1 MASSDGKL
9 NISELDF
16 TKIKENLQGFLTSQE
31 DFVGYNFTGSSFD
44 VLLDI
49 MAYNTHY
56 NAYYANMVAN
66 EMFLDSAS
74 LRNSVVARA
83 KHLGYRPRSAQG
95 SKAVI
100 TLTITPPDLPSA
112 ISIAKNTQFQGD
124 VEGVSYVWC
133 TSNSYSVNFNA
144 NGVYT
149 VAGVDL
155 TQGTP
160 TTFRYTANTG
170 DSDQKFILP
179 NDNTDI
185 STLEVK
191 VQNSSTDTDTV
202 VYTEAT
208 DITTVNSISKVYF
221 IDEVEDGKF
230 EVQFGDGTLGKQLAN
245 GNIVILSSLVCEAD
259 ATNGAKTFSIV
270 SDVGGYSNV
279 KIETTSASAGGAVAA
294 DIDEIKFNAPKNFDA
309 QNRCVTIHDYVAL
322 VKRDYGGAQAV
333 VAWGGED
340 ADPPV
345 YGKVYVAIKPTS
357 GSILSDS
364 TKKYVE
370 DEILKKRN
378 IVGITPV
385 VVDPDYMYLKVTS
398 TVKYDS
404 GTTTNSA
411 SQLKST
417 VTTAVTAFGDTNL
430 KTFDKSF
437 RYSKLIKEIDESEI
451 SVKSN
456 QTSIQLKRL
465 LYPLLGSDEAYT
477 MPFSNQI
484 YHPSN
489 TFWGSVTSNT
499 FSYTDSA
506 NTQWSGCR
514 MQDNNGTI
522 EVYRTSGEDRIIVN
536 NNVGTVN
543 YLTGKISLTSF
554 KPLVIGSETTGNTTP
569 LEVYITPASSDVN
582 PLREQII
589 LIESGDVTITM
600 LDDAGTGTYVE
611 GTIST
616 TDGTTLATG
625 Y

>member
-133 TSNSYSVNFNA
+133 TSNSYSVNINA

-245 GNIVILSSLVCEAD
+245 GNIVILSSLLCEAD

-451 SVKSN
+451 SIKSN

>member
-16 TKIKENLQGFLTSQE
+16 TKIKENLTGFLTSQS
-31 DFVGYNFTGSSFD
+31 DFVGYNFKGSSFD

-56 NAYYANMVAN
+56 NSYYANMIAN
-66 EMFLDSAS
+66 EMFLDSAT

-83 KHLGYRPRSAQG
+83 KHLGYRARSAQG
-95 SKAVI
+95 SKSAV
-100 TLTITPPDLPSA
+100 TLTITPTDVPSS
-112 ISIAKNTQFQGD
+112 ISIPKNTQFQGEVD
-124 VEGVSYVWC
+124 GVSYIWC
-133 TSNSYSVNFNA
+133 TANSHAININA

-155 TQGTP
+155 TQGIP
-160 TTFRYTANTG
+160 STFRYTANTG
-170 DSDQKFILP
+170 DTDQRFLLP
-179 NDNTDI
+179 NANTDI
-185 STLEVK
+185 STLAVS
-191 VQNSSTDTDTV
+191 VQNSAVDTETTV
-202 VYTEAT
+202 YIEAT
-208 DITTVNSISKVYF
+208 DITTVNSISAVYF
-221 IDEVEDGKF
+221 IDEVEDGKY
-230 EVQFGDGTLGKQLAN
+230 EIQFGDGILGKTLAN
-245 GNIVILSSLVCEAD
+245 GNIVILSSLICDAD
-259 ATNGAKTFSIV
+259 VTNGARSFSIV

-279 KIETTSASAGGAVAA
+279 KIETTSSADGGAIAA

-322 VKRDYGGAQAV
+322 IKRDYGAAQAV

-357 GSILSDS
+357 GAVLSES
-364 TKKYVE
+364 SKKYVQ

-378 IVGITPV
+378 IVGITPE
-385 VVDPDYMYLKVTS
+385 VVDPDYMYLKINS

-404 GTTTNSA
+404 GKTTNS
-411 SQLKST
+411 SSVLKST
-417 VTTAVTAFGDTNL
+417 VTTAVTDFGNTNL
-430 KTFDKSF
+430 KNFDKSF
-437 RYSKLIKEIDESEI
+437 RYSKLIQAIDEAEI

-456 QTSIQLKRL
+456 QTSLQLKRY
-465 LYPLLGSDEAYT
+465 LYPLLGSSGAYT
-477 MPFSNQI
+477 LPFSNQV

-489 TFWGSVTSNT
+489 TFWGAVTSGK
-499 FSYTDSA
+499 FSYYDTA
-506 NTQWSGCR
+506 NTLWGECR
-514 MQDNNGTI
+514 VQDNNGI
-522 EVYRTSGEDRIIVN
+522 LEVYRTSGEDRIIVN
-536 NNVGTVN
+536 NNIGSMI
-543 YLTGKISLTSF
+543 YLTGKMSLLSF
-554 KPLVIGSETTGNTTP
+554 KPIILNSETTGNTTP
-569 LEVYITPASSDVN
+569 LEFFVTPSSSDVN

-589 LIESGDVTITM
+589 LIESDDVNITM

-611 GTIST
+611 GTLAT

>member
-133 TSNSYSVNFNA
+133 TSNSYSVNINA

-149 VAGVDL
+149 VASVDL

-179 NDNTDI
+179 NENTDI

-191 VQNSSTDTDTV
+191 VQNSSTDTDTT
-202 VYTEAT
+202 VYTEAA

-322 VKRDYGGAQAV
+322 VKRDYGDAQAV

-345 YGKVYVAIKPTS
+345 YGKVYVAIKPAS
-357 GSILSDS
+357 GSVLSQS
-364 TKKYVE
+364 NKTFVE

-378 IVGITPV
+378 IVGITPE
-385 VVDPDYMYLKVTS
+385 VVDPDYMYLKVSS

-404 GTTTNSA
+404 GATTNSA

-417 VTTAVTAFGDTNL
+417 VTNQITAFGDTNL

-465 LYPLLGSDEAYT
+465 LYPLLGSAEAYD

-489 TFWGSVTSNT
+489 TFWGAVTSNT

-506 NTQWSGCR
+506 NTQWAGCR
-514 MQDNNGTI
+514 LQDNNGVV
-522 EVYRTSGEDRIIVN
+522 EVYRASGEDRIIVN

-554 KPLVIGSETTGNTTP
+554 KPLIIGSETTGNTTP

-589 LIESGDVTITM
+589 LVESGDVTITM

>member
-133 TSNSYSVNFNA
+133 TSNSYSVNINA

-437 RYSKLIKEIDESEI
+437 RYSKLIKEIVEAEVSI
-451 SVKSN
+451 KSN

-589 LIESGDVTITM
+589 LIESGDVTITK

>member
-133 TSNSYSVNFNA
+133 TSNSYSVNINA

-385 VVDPDYMYLKVTS
+385 VVDPDYMYLKISS

-404 GTTTNSA
+404 GATTNSA

-417 VTTAVTAFGDTNL
+417 VTNQITAFGDTNL

-477 MPFSNQI
+477 LRFSNEI
-484 YHPSN
+484 YHPAN
-489 TFWGSVTSNT
+489 TFWGAITSNT
-499 FSYTDSA
+499 FSYIDSA
-506 NTQWSGCR
+506 NTQWPGCR

-522 EVYRTSGEDRIIVN
+522 EVYRTSGEERIIVN
-536 NNVGTVN
+536 NNVGSVN

-554 KPLVIGSETTGNTTP
+554 KPMVLGSETTGNTTP
-569 LEVYITPASSDVN
+569 LEVYITPSSSDVN

-589 LIESGDVTITM
+589 LIESGDVNITM
-600 LDDAGTGTYVE
+600 LDDSGSGTYVE

-616 TDGTTLATG
+616 TDGSTLATG

>member
-16 TKIKENLQGFLTSQE
+16 TKIKENLQGFLTSQS
-31 DFVGYNFTGSSFD
+31 DFVGYDFTGSSFD

-49 MAYNTHY
+49 LSYNTHY
-56 NAYYANMVAN
+56 NSYYANMIAN

-95 SKAVI
+95 SKAQV
-100 TLTITPPDLPSA
+100 TLTITPTDQPAGINIP
-112 ISIAKNTQFQGD
+112 KNTQFQGE
-124 VEGVSYVWC
+124 VEGVTYIWC
-133 TSNSYSVNFNA
+133 TSNSYSVNINA

-149 VAGVDL
+149 VASVDL
-155 TQGTP
+155 TQGMP

-170 DSDQKFILP
+170 DPDQKFILP
-179 NDNTDI
+179 NENTDI
-185 STLEVK
+185 STLEVTI
-191 VQNSSTDTDTV
+191 QNSSTDTDSA
-202 VYTEAT
+202 VYSEAT
-208 DITTVNSISKVYF
+208 DITTVNSSSKIYF
-221 IDEVEDGKF
+221 IDEAEDGKF
-230 EVQFGDGTLGKQLAN
+230 VIQFGDGTLGKQLSN
-245 GNIVILSSLVCEAD
+245 GNIVILSSLVCETD
-259 ATNGAKTFSIV
+259 ATNGAKAFSVV

-279 KIETTSASAGGAVAA
+279 KIETTSISAGGAVAA
-294 DIDEIKFNAPKNFDA
+294 DIDEIKFNAPKNYES

-322 VKRDYGGAQAV
+322 VKRDYGDAQAV
-333 VAWGGED
+333 VACGGEAAD
-340 ADPPV
+340 APD
-345 YGKVYVAIKPTS
+345 YGKVYVAIKPAS
-357 GSILSDS
+357 GSVLSQS
-364 TKKYVE
+364 NKTFVE

-378 IVGITPV
+378 IVGITPE
-385 VVDPDYMYLKVTS
+385 VVDPDYMYLKVSS

-404 GTTTNSA
+404 GATTNSA

-417 VTTAVTAFGDTNL
+417 VTNQITAFGDTNL

-465 LYPLLGSDEAYT
+465 LYPLLGSAEAYD

-489 TFWGSVTSNT
+489 TFWGAVTSNT

-514 MQDNNGTI
+514 LQDNNGVV

-554 KPLVIGSETTGNTTP
+554 KPLIIGSETTGNTTP

-589 LIESGDVTITM
+589 LIESGDISITM

>member
-16 TKIKENLQGFLTSQE
+16 TKIKENLTGFLSSQAE
-31 DFVGYNFTGSSFD
+31 FVGYNFTGSSFD

-56 NAYYANMVAN
+56 NSYYANMVAN
-66 EMFLDSAS
+66 EMFLSSAS

-95 SKAVI
+95 SKAAV
-100 TLTITPPDLPSA
+100 TLTITPTDAPAS
-112 ISIAKNTQFQGD
+112 ISIPKNTQFQGE
-124 VEGVSYVWC
+124 VAGVTYIWC
-133 TSNSYSVNFNA
+133 TSNSHSVNINA

-149 VAGVDL
+149 VADVEL
-155 TQGTP
+155 TQGIP
-160 TTFRYTANTG
+160 STFRYTANTG

-179 NDNTDI
+179 NANTDI
-185 STLEVK
+185 STLAVS
-191 VQNSSTDTDTV
+191 VQKSASDTETV
-202 VYTEAT
+202 VYTEAS
-208 DITTVNSISKVYF
+208 DITTVNSISRVYF
-221 IDEVEDGKF
+221 IDEVEDGKY
-230 EVQFGDGTLGKQLAN
+230 EVQFGDGVLGKQLAN
-245 GNIVILSSLVCEAD
+245 GNIIILSSLICDAA
-259 ATNGAKTFSIV
+259 ATNGAKSFSVV

-279 KIETTSASAGGAVAA
+279 KIETASSADGGSIAA

-340 ADPPV
+340 ADPPA

-357 GSILSDS
+357 GSVLSQS
-364 TKKYVE
+364 SKKYIQ

-378 IVGITPV
+378 IVGITPE
-385 VVDPDYMYLKVTS
+385 VVDPDYMYLKVSS

-417 VTTAVTAFGDTNL
+417 VTTAVTDFGNTNL

-437 RYSKLIKEIDESEI
+437 RYSKLIQAIDAAEI

-465 LYPLLGSDEAYT
+465 LYPLLGSSGAYT
-477 MPFSNQI
+477 LPFSNQV

-489 TFWGSVTSNT
+489 TFWGSVTSSQ
-499 FSYTDSA
+499 FSYRDSA
-506 NTQWSGCR
+506 NTLWDGCR
-514 MQDNNGTI
+514 LQDNNGTV

-536 NNVGTVN
+536 NNVGSIT
-543 YLTGKISLTSF
+543 YLTGKMVLTSF
-554 KPLVIGSETTGNTTP
+554 QPIAIGSETTGNTTQM
-569 LEVYITPASSDVN
+569 EVYVTPSSSDVN

-589 LIESGDVTITM
+589 LIEPADVTITM

-611 GTIST
+611 GTLST

>member
-16 TKIKENLQGFLTSQE
+16 TKIKENLQGFLTSQS
-31 DFVGYNFTGSSFD
+31 DFVGYDFTGSSFD

-49 MAYNTHY
+49 LSYNTHY
-56 NAYYANMVAN
+56 NSYYANMIAN

-95 SKAVI
+95 SKAQV
-100 TLTITPPDLPSA
+100 TLTITPTDQPAGINIP
-112 ISIAKNTQFQGD
+112 KNTQFQGE
-124 VEGVSYVWC
+124 VEGVTYIWC
-133 TSNSYSVNFNA
+133 TSNSYSVNINA

-149 VAGVDL
+149 VASVDL
-155 TQGTP
+155 TQGMP

-170 DSDQKFILP
+170 DPDQKFILP
-179 NDNTDI
+179 NENTDI
-185 STLEVK
+185 STLEVTI
-191 VQNSSTDTDTV
+191 QNSSTDTDSA
-202 VYTEAT
+202 VYSEAT
-208 DITTVNSISKVYF
+208 DITTVNSSSKIYF
-221 IDEVEDGKF
+221 IDEAEDGKF
-230 EVQFGDGTLGKQLAN
+230 VIQFGDGTLGKQLSN
-245 GNIVILSSLVCEAD
+245 GNIVILSSLVCETD
-259 ATNGAKTFSIV
+259 ATNGAKAFSVV

-279 KIETTSASAGGAVAA
+279 KIETTSISAGGAVAA
-294 DIDEIKFNAPKNFDA
+294 DIDEIKFNAPKNYES

-322 VKRDYGGAQAV
+322 VKRDYGDAQAV

-345 YGKVYVAIKPTS
+345 YGKVYVAIKPAS
-357 GSILSDS
+357 GSVLSQS
-364 TKKYVE
+364 NKTFVE

-378 IVGITPV
+378 IVGITPE
-385 VVDPDYMYLKVTS
+385 VVDPDYMYLKVSS

-404 GTTTNSA
+404 GATTNSA

-417 VTTAVTAFGDTNL
+417 VTNQITAFGDTNL

-465 LYPLLGSDEAYT
+465 LYPLLGSAEAYD

-489 TFWGSVTSNT
+489 TFWGAVTSNT

-514 MQDNNGTI
+514 LQDNNGVV

-554 KPLVIGSETTGNTTP
+554 KPLIIGSETTGNTTP

-589 LIESGDVTITM
+589 LIEAADVSVTM
-600 LDDAGTGTYVE
+600 LDDAGTGTYVD

-616 TDGTTLATG
+616 TDGTTLSTG

>member
-133 TSNSYSVNFNA
+133 TSNSYSVNINA

-149 VAGVDL
+149 VASVDL

-179 NDNTDI
+179 NENTDI

-191 VQNSSTDTDTV
+191 VQNSSTDTDTT
-202 VYTEAT
+202 VYTEAA

-322 VKRDYGGAQAV
+322 VKRDYGDAQAV

-345 YGKVYVAIKPTS
+345 YGKVYVAIKPAS
-357 GSILSDS
+357 GSVLSQS
-364 TKKYVE
+364 NKTYVE

-378 IVGITPV
+378 IVGITPE

-404 GTTTNSA
+404 GATTNSA

-417 VTTAVTAFGDTNL
+417 VTNQITSFGETNL

-437 RYSKLIKEIDESEI
+437 RYSKLVKEIDESEI
-451 SVKSN
+451 SIKSN

-465 LYPLLGSDEAYT
+465 LYPLLGSDEAYD

-489 TFWGSVTSNT
+489 TFWGAVTSNT

-506 NTQWSGCR
+506 NTQWAGCR
-514 MQDNNGTI
+514 LQDNNGVV
-522 EVYRTSGEDRIIVN
+522 EVYRASGEDRIIVN

-554 KPLVIGSETTGNTTP
+554 KPLIIGSETTGNTTP

-589 LIESGDVTITM
+589 LVESGDVTITM

>member
-133 TSNSYSVNFNA
+133 TSNSYSVNINA

-451 SVKSN
+451 SIKSN

-489 TFWGSVTSNT
+489 TFWGAVTSNT

-536 NNVGTVN
+536 NNVCTVN
-543 YLTGKISLTSF
+543 YLT
-554 KPLVIGSETTGNTTP
+554 
-569 LEVYITPASSDVN
+569 
-582 PLREQII
+582 
-589 LIESGDVTITM
+589 
-600 LDDAGTGTYVE
+600 
-611 GTIST
+611 
-616 TDGTTLATG
+616 
-625 Y
+625 

>member
-133 TSNSYSVNFNA
+133 TSNSYSVNINA

-245 GNIVILSSLVCEAD
+245 GNIVIFSSLVCEAD

-451 SVKSN
+451 SIKSN

>member
-16 TKIKENLQGFLTSQE
+16 TKIKENLTGFLSSQE

-49 MAYNTHY
+49 LAYNTHY
-56 NAYYANMVAN
+56 NSYYANMVAN

-95 SKAVI
+95 SKAVV
-100 TLTITPPDLPSA
+100 TLTVTPADLPAA
-112 ISIAKNTQFQGD
+112 ISIAKNTQFQGE
-124 VEGVSYVWC
+124 VEGVTYIWC
-133 TSNSYSVNFNA
+133 TANSYSVNINA

-149 VAGVDL
+149 VGGVDL
-155 TQGTP
+155 TQGIP

-170 DSDQKFILP
+170 DPDQKFILP
-179 NDNTDI
+179 NENTDI
-185 STLEVK
+185 TTLEVTI
-191 VQNSSTDTDTV
+191 QNSSTDTDTS
-202 VYTEAT
+202 VYSEAT
-208 DITTVNSISKVYF
+208 DITTVNSSSRIYF
-221 IDEVEDGKF
+221 VDEAEDGKY
-230 EVQFGDGTLGKQLAN
+230 EVQFGDGTLGKKLAN

-259 ATNGAKTFSIV
+259 ATNGAKSFSIV

-294 DIDEIKFNAPKNFDA
+294 DIEEIKFNAPKNYES

-322 VKRDYGGAQAV
+322 VKRDYGDAQAV

-357 GSILSDS
+357 GSVLSES
-364 TKKYVE
+364 TKKFVE

-378 IVGITPV
+378 IVGITPE
-385 VVDPDYMYLKVTS
+385 VVDPDYMYLKVSS

-404 GTTTNSA
+404 GATTNSA
-411 SQLKST
+411 SQLIST
-417 VTTAVTAFGDTNL
+417 VTNQITAFGDSNL

-437 RYSKLIKEIDESEI
+437 RYSKLIQEIDKAEV

-465 LYPLLGSDEAYT
+465 LYPLLGSDEAYD

-489 TFWGSVTSNT
+489 TFWGAVTSNT
-499 FSYTDSA
+499 FSYKDSA
-506 NTQWSGCR
+506 NTQWAGCR
-514 MQDNNGTI
+514 LQDNNGTV

-589 LIESGDVTITM
+589 LIESGDISITM

-611 GTIST
+611 GTIAT
-616 TDGTTLATG
+616 TDGSTLATG

>member
-16 TKIKENLQGFLTSQE
+16 TKIKENLQGFLSSQS

-44 VLLDI
+44 VLIDFL
-49 MAYNTHY
+49 AYNTHY
-56 NAYYANMVAN
+56 NSYYANMIAN

-83 KHLGYRPRSAQG
+83 KHLGYRPRSSQG
-95 SKAVI
+95 SKAIV
-100 TLTITPPDLPSA
+100 TLNITPSDLPAS
-112 ISIAKNTQFQGD
+112 ISIPKNTQFQGE
-124 VEGVSYVWC
+124 VEGVTYIWC
-133 TSNSYSVNFNA
+133 TSNSYSVNINA

-149 VAGVDL
+149 VADVDL
-155 TQGTP
+155 SQGIP

-170 DSDQKFILP
+170 DSDQKYILP
-179 NDNTDI
+179 NENTDI
-185 STLEVK
+185 STLEVSI
-191 VQNSSTDTDTV
+191 QNSSTDTDIT

-208 DITTVNSISKVYF
+208 DITTVNSSSQIYF
-221 IDEVEDGKF
+221 IDEVEDGKY
-230 EVQFGDGTLGKQLAN
+230 EVQFGDGTLGKQLSN

-259 ATNGAKTFSIV
+259 ATNGAKAFSVV

-279 KIETTSASAGGAVAA
+279 KIETTSASAGGAPAA
-294 DIDEIKFNAPKNFDA
+294 DIDEIKFNAPKNYDA

-357 GSILSDS
+357 GSVLSDS
-364 TKKYVE
+364 TKKFVE

-385 VVDPDYMYLKVTS
+385 VVDPDYMYLKISS

-404 GTTTNSA
+404 GATTNSA

-417 VTTAVTAFGDTNL
+417 VTNQITDFGITNL

-437 RYSKLIKEIDESEI
+437 RYSKLIQAIDESEI

-477 MPFSNQI
+477 LRFSNEI
-484 YHPSN
+484 YHPAN
-489 TFWGSVTSNT
+489 TFWGAITSNT
-499 FSYTDSA
+499 FSYIDSA
-506 NTQWSGCR
+506 NTQWPGCR

-522 EVYRTSGEDRIIVN
+522 EVYRTSGEERIIVN
-536 NNVGTVN
+536 NNVGSVN

-554 KPLVIGSETTGNTTP
+554 KPMVLGSETTGNTTP
-569 LEVYITPASSDVN
+569 LEVYITPSSSDVN

-589 LIESGDVTITM
+589 LIESGDVNITM
-600 LDDAGTGTYVE
+600 LDDSGSGTYVE

>member
-133 TSNSYSVNFNA
+133 TSNSYSVNINA

-309 QNRCVTIHDYVAL
+309 QNRCVTFHDYVAL

-451 SVKSN
+451 SIKSN